1 MGSYNYQVMGWPA
14 QPRSK
19 KRREANIAAGGGSIS
34 SGGGGGAD
42 VDLSGYI
49 RIADLIKTTSDASVS
64 EFLDTNAMSSLMVKT
79 LLDQKANTIHDHSSQ
94 LIRPAVMVVPQIDP
108 SDAGFSLAS
117 GEVAEFISHDG
128 SFAEPSGSVTPADL
142 KDLTLKI
149 NGVTQTTYNPA
160 SPAQFNVDLT
170 DYALKS
176 WVEAKNYLQGITK
189 TMVENVLTGNITSHT
204 HSQYLTSH
212 QSLAGYATE
221 TWVRQQGYL
230 TSHQSLADYA
240 LKSEIPTSLAWSA
253 ITGKPTKLSQ
263 FTNDIISSWALAA
276 TKPSYS
282 WTEISSRPTSLSA
295 FSDDATHR
303 LVTDEQ
309 IAGWNRAYG
318 ELIMGTQTAATGS
331 WTGVSRLATASD
343 MISGYR
349 FTYWL
354 PYAGSGN
361 ATLTLTFEDNTTK
374 TINLYVR
381 GGSRLTTHFPAGSK
395 IDFVYLESVS
405 VAGSTTKY
413 TGAWPE
419 AYYDTTYS
427 AGSKSLFDAGTNT
440 SNRVWSASVLASAV
454 AAKEHSHLWADITD
468 SPSKLSDF
476 SNDIISSWALA
487 ATKPSYSWSEIGS
500 RPTKLS
506 QFTNDI
512 LSSWALAST
521 KPAYSFSEL
530 NNKPTTLAG
539 YGILD
544 SITFTTNNQYV
555 AARFANAEIA
565 SKAHDTYIECWQ
577 TNAGWFNFKTGAIES
592 TANITAI
599 NFLGKLDWSYIQNKP
614 TTLSGYG
621 ITDGYS
627 SLTTSGSGNAITGV
641 SGSGHALTFTK
652 GNTFVDLAS
661 EQTISG
667 KKHIS
672 YLDVTGALAIPQVE
686 PTAESGK
693 VFEYIDNSGSFG
705 EAASAI
711 TPADLKD
718 LVLKINGVTKTTY
731 NPASAAS
738 FNVDLTDYATQSWV
752 EAKNYLQ
759 AITKVMVE
767 AVLTGNITSHTHS
780 QYLTS
785 HQSLTGYATQSWV
798 QQQGYLTSHQSL
810 SDYYTKSQADAKFL
824 TSHQS
829 LADYALKSEIPT
841 SMAWT
846 AITSR
851 PTKLSQFTNDI
862 ISSWA
867 LAASKPSYSWS
878 EITSRPTSLSAFSE
892 DSSHRLVTDAQIAQ
906 FTNTIYAGATSTSDT
921 RGHWTAQIDGI
932 SSLYDGLTIKLRL
945 NTSYYA
951 SGESYNTLNVNGLG
965 PKVVWYAYNNRL
977 TSHYGAYAELILT
990 YRTSAGSYKVTTST
1004 GELVNGTTYTDGWVV
1019 HSQYYSDSDYRSA
1032 NYYFRYMVNSDG
1044 YIGRYMLV
1052 MLCPDGTITGLT
1064 KTNNSVGTSKTM
1076 FSGPLLLDGVFY
1088 YSSTNTYAAGNSFTH
1103 DGATMWNN
1111 YSLIDVRYTFN
1122 CGATLK
1128 CNNPFFIVGNIGDDG
1143 YFYLDQTKPWADE
1156 YPTEDD
1162 GKIYIRLGVIYPETN
1177 TAAGYRVCFEANN
1190 TAYVYKYGRVMEYST
1205 YADAVVSNTLSSYYT
1220 KTQADAKFLTSHQ
1233 SLANYALKSEIPT
1246 SMAWSSI
1253 TGKPTKLSQFT
1264 NDIISSWAL
1273 AASKPS
1279 YSWSEIGSHPT
1290 KLSQFTNDILS
1301 DWALATTK
1309 PSYSWTEITSRPTTL
1324 ASFSGDSTHRLV
1336 SDTQIS
1342 NWNAAYGWGN
1352 HADAGYLTS
1361 FTESDPT
1368 VPAWAKTASKPSYTL
1383 DEVTDGST
1391 RKLSNYVPTTR
1402 TINSKALS
1410 SNITLTLDDI
1420 ANGTTRSLAN
1430 YLPLSGGTLTGNLI
1444 FNTSSAKGLYSNNG
1458 TLNQRVLLM
1467 SSSGDLSIGDGLP
1480 ANSKSLYLDGYQTYL
1495 RFGTSKNYSMT
1506 LWSDGTIRS
1515 STGTNLLSIGYR
1527 SGNAI
1532 YPFKNVYSTFNVSTK
1547 CAGTIGGTILYGVAR
1562 FAIQNTKK
1570 ARTFAIKIPSSMG
1583 PYVTFKIVLYS
1594 PYNLSPSSTITVSA
1608 GAFNLTAGAFCA
1620 LYPSCSIEGSFAG
1633 RVAFARDGNTSSA
1646 NMYILLGSCNDTDA
1660 LYQGGMIAIDSIIHA
1675 DSIAN
1680 ADTIMNFGYELLD
1693 LDSES
1698 MFTKITECVNAD
1710 AHFRSVTVTEHVT
1723 APKIDCTNMFLV
1735 PTSEPSSV
1743 PAGKVAEYIDL
1754 TGGSFAN

>member
-1 MGSYNYQVMGWPA
+1 MGNYNYQIVSWPA

-19 KRREANIAAGGGSIS
+19 KRREVNIAAGGGSAF
-34 SGGGGGAD
+34 SGGGGGMAD

-49 RIADLIKTTSDASVS
+49 RVADLIKTTSEVSASD
-64 EFLDTNAMSSLMVKT
+64 FLDTNALSSLMVKS
-79 LLDQKANTIHDHSSQ
+79 LLDQKANTIHDHASQ
-94 LIRPAVMVVPQIDP
+94 LIRPAVMVVPQKDP
-108 SDAGFSLAS
+108 SDAGFSLSS
-117 GEVAEFISHDG
+117 GEIAEFISHEG
-128 SFAEPSGSVTPADL
+128 SFAEEASSVTPADL
-142 KDLTLKI
+142 KDLVLKI
-149 NGVTQTTYNPA
+149 NGVTKTTYNPA
-160 SPAQFNVDLT
+160 SSASFNVDLT
-170 DYALKS
+170 SYATQA
-176 WVEAKNYLQGITK
+176 WVEAKNYLQGISK
-189 TMVENVLTGNITSHT
+189 AMVEAVLTGNITSHT
-204 HSQYLTSH
+204 HSQYLT
-212 QSLAGYATE
+212 Q
-221 TWVRQQGYL
+221 
-230 TSHQSLADYA
+230 HQSLADYA
-240 LKSEIPTSLAWSA
+240 LKSEIPTSMAWTA
-253 ITGKPTKLSQ
+253 ITGRPTKLSDLTNDILASWAMAASKPSYSWSEIGSRPTKLSQ
-263 FTNDIISSWALAA
+263 FTNDIVSSWAMAA

-282 WTEISSRPTSLSA
+282 WSEITSRPTALSA
-295 FSDDATHR
+295 FSEDSTHR
-303 LVTDEQ
+303 LVTDSQ
-309 IAGWNRAYG
+309 ISAWNRSYG

-331 WTGVSRLATASD
+331 WTGVSSLATASD
-343 MISGYR
+343 MTSGYR

-361 ATLTLTFEDNTTK
+361 ATLTLTFGDGTTK
-374 TINLYVR
+374 TFNLYLR
-381 GGSRLTTHFPAGSK
+381 GASRLTTHFPAGSK
-395 IDFVYLESVS
+395 IDFVYLENVS
-405 VAGSTTKY
+405 IAGSSTKY

-427 AGSKSLFDAGTNT
+427 AGTKALFDAGANT

-476 SNDIISSWALA
+476 NNDILASWALA
-487 ATKPSYSWSEIGS
+487 ATKPSYTWSEIGS
-500 RPTKLS
+500 
-506 QFTNDI
+506 
-512 LSSWALAST
+512 
-521 KPAYSFSEL
+521 KPNS
-530 NNKPTTLAG
+530 
-539 YGILD
+539 
-544 SITFTTNNQYV
+544 
-555 AARFANAEIA
+555 
-565 SKAHDTYIECWQ
+565 
-577 TNAGWFNFKTGAIES
+577 
-592 TANITAI
+592 
-599 NFLGKLDWSYIQNKP
+599 
-614 TTLSGYG
+614 LSGYG

-627 SLTTSGSGNAITGV
+627 SLSTTGSGNAITGV

-652 GNTFVDLAS
+652 GNSFVDLAS

-752 EAKNYLQ
+752 
-759 AITKVMVE
+759 
-767 AVLTGNITSHTHS
+767 
-780 QYLTS
+780 
-785 HQSLTGYATQSWV
+785 

-810 SDYYTKSQADAKFL
+810 SNYYTKAQADAKFL

-846 AITSR
+846 SITGR
-851 PTKLSQFTNDI
+851 PTKLSQFANDI

-878 EITSRPTSLSAFSE
+878 EITSRPTALSAFSE
-892 DSSHRLVTDAQIAQ
+892 DSTHRLVTDAQIAQ

-977 TSHYGAYAELILT
+977 TSHYGTYAELILT

-1004 GELVNGTTYTDGWVV
+1004 GELVNGTTYTDGWVI

-1076 FSGPLLLDGVFY
+1076 FSGPLLMDSVFY
-1088 YSSTNTYAAGNSFTH
+1088 YGSTNTYAAGAKYTH

-1190 TAYVYKYGRVMEYST
+1190 TAYVYKYGRIMEYST

-1336 SDTQIS
+1336 TDTQIS
-1342 NWNAAYGWGN
+1342 NWNSAYGWGN

-1368 VPAWAKTASKPSYTL
+1368 VPAWAKTTTKPSYTL

-1420 ANGTTRSLAN
+1420 ANGTTRSLAH
-1430 YLPLSGGTLTGNLI
+1430 YLPLSGGTLTGYVT
-1444 FNTSSAKGLYSNNG
+1444 FDTSSDKSIYANNG
-1458 TLNQRVLLM
+1458 TLNQRVMLM
-1467 SSSGDLSIGDGLP
+1467 SNSGNLSIGYDLP
-1480 ANSKSLYLDGYQTYL
+1480 GNSKYLYLDGYQTYL
-1495 RFGTSKNYSMT
+1495 RFGSSKNYSMT

-1527 SGNAI
+1527 SGNTI
-1532 YPFKNVYSTFNVSTK
+1532 YPFKNVYSTINVSTK
-1547 CAGTIGGTILYGVAR
+1547 CAGTMGGTMLYGVAR
-1562 FAIQNTKK
+1562 FAIRNTKK

-1583 PYVTFKIVLYS
+1583 AYVTFKIVIYS
-1594 PYNLSPSSTITVSA
+1594 PFNLSPSSTITVSA
-1608 GAFNLTAGAFCA
+1608 GAFNLTAAAYCA
-1620 LYPSCSIEGSFAG
+1620 LYPSCAIEGSFAG

-1675 DSIAN
+1675 DNIAN

-1710 AHFRSVTVTEHVT
+1710 AHFKSVTVEDHVT
-1723 APKIDCTNMFLV
+1723 APKIDCTSMMLV
-1735 PTSEPSSV
+1735 PTIEPSSV

-1754 TGGSFAN
+1754 TGSFAN